1 MRFIWHEMSRRLIA
15 VMAVGMAY
23 ALVHNPERAIAQGK
37 FYCGSYSGVPATLT
51 TARSGKTVPIIL
63 WKSNTFT
70 SDGWSPERRCQDVSQ
85 RFNILHSQGALQ
97 YLSTGRMN
105 GMPVI
110 CAAAAKGN
118 GCSGLLYTLKP
129 GQNASQTL
137 KNLLAVRIKATGPLT
152 ETTSRPYIA
161 LNDLVEG
168 ENHSPNLS
176 NPSASSISSSGK
188 DHSDQQSTA
197 SQMNSHQN
205 NSNEV
210 LW

>member
-1 MRFIWHEMSRRLIA
+1 MLKTSIA
-15 VMAVGMAY
+15 VMTTSLVLT
-23 ALVHNPERAIAQGK
+23 LVHSHDRAVAQDK
-37 FYCGSYSGVPATLT
+37 FYCGNYSGVPATLT
-51 TARSGKTVPIIL
+51 TSRSGNVVPIIL
-63 WKSNTFT
+63 WKSNVF
-70 SDGWSPERRCQDVSQ
+70 SADGWSPERRCQDVSQ
-85 RFNILHSQGALQ
+85 RFNTLHNQGALQ

-110 CAAAAKGN
+110 CAASSKGS

-168 ENHSPNLS
+168 EALS
-176 NPSASSISSSGK
+176 SDLTTPSGTPISSSGEGSVNQK
-188 DHSDQQSTA
+188 SADNKS
-197 SQMNSHQN
+197 NSNQTY
-205 NSNEV
+205 SNEV

>member
-1 MRFIWHEMSRRLIA
+1 
-15 VMAVGMAY
+15 
-23 ALVHNPERAIAQGK
+23 
-37 FYCGSYSGVPATLT
+37 
-51 TARSGKTVPIIL
+51 L
-63 WKSNTFT
+63 WKSNNFT
-70 SDGWSPERRCQDVSQ
+70 SDGWAPERRCQDVSQ
-85 RFNILHSQGALQ
+85 RFNTLHSQGALE
-97 YLSTGRMN
+97 YLSTGSMN

-110 CAAAAKGN
+110 CAAAAKGS

-168 ENHSPNLS
+168 ENLSPNLTSPSGSTISGS
-176 NPSASSISSSGK
+176 NKSG
-188 DHSDQQSTA
+188 SDQQSAA
-197 SQMNSHQN
+197 SKT
-205 NSNEV
+205 NSNQSHSNEA

>member
-1 MRFIWHEMSRRLIA
+1 MSRRSIA
-15 VMAVGMAY
+15 VT
-23 ALVHNPERAIAQGK
+23 ALGIACAIVHNPERAIAQGK

-63 WKSNTFT
+63 WKSNNFT
-70 SDGWSPERRCQDVSQ
+70 SDGWAPERRCQDVSQ
-85 RFNILHSQGALQ
+85 RFNTLHSQGALQ

-110 CAAAAKGN
+110 CAAAAKGS

-152 ETTSRPYIA
+152 ETTSRPYVA

-176 NPSASSISSSGK
+176 NSATSTISSSGK
-188 DHSDQQSTA
+188 SPSDQQSSEYKT
-197 SQMNSHQN
+197 NINHGG
-205 NSNEV
+205 SNEV

>member
-1 MRFIWHEMSRRLIA
+1 MSRRSIA
-15 VMAVGMAY
+15 VMTLGIACAI
-23 ALVHNPERAIAQGK
+23 VHKPERAIAQGK

-70 SDGWSPERRCQDVSQ
+70 SDGWAPERRCQDVSQ
-85 RFNILHSQGALQ
+85 RFNTLHSQGALQ

-110 CAAAAKGN
+110 CAAAAKGG

-176 NPSASSISSSGK
+176 NSSTSTISSSGK
-188 DHSDQQSTA
+188 SHSDPPS
-197 SQMNSHQN
+197 SEPNI
-205 NSNEV
+205 NSNHGGPNEA

>member
-1 MRFIWHEMSRRLIA
+1 MSRRSIA
-15 VMAVGMAY
+15 VMALGIACVI
-23 ALVHNPERAIAQGK
+23 VHNPERAIAQGK

-63 WKSNTFT
+63 WKSNNFT
-70 SDGWSPERRCQDVSQ
+70 SDGWAPERRCQDVSQ
-85 RFNILHSQGALQ
+85 RFNTLHSQGALE
-97 YLSTGRMN
+97 YLSTGSMN

-110 CAAAAKGN
+110 CAAAAKGS

-168 ENHSPNLS
+168 ENLSPNLTSPSGSTISGS
-176 NPSASSISSSGK
+176 NKSG
-188 DHSDQQSTA
+188 SDQQSAA
-197 SQMNSHQN
+197 SKT
-205 NSNEV
+205 NSNQSHSNEA

>member
-1 MRFIWHEMSRRLIA
+1 
-15 VMAVGMAY
+15 
-23 ALVHNPERAIAQGK
+23 
-37 FYCGSYSGVPATLT
+37 
-51 TARSGKTVPIIL
+51 
-63 WKSNTFT
+63 
-70 SDGWSPERRCQDVSQ
+70 
-85 RFNILHSQGALQ
+85 
-97 YLSTGRMN
+97 MN

-110 CAAAAKGN
+110 CAAAAKCN

-188 DHSDQQSTA
+188 NHSDQQSTA

>member
-1 MRFIWHEMSRRLIA
+1 MSKRSIA
-15 VMAVGMAY
+15 VMVTGIAM
-23 ALVHNPERAIAQGK
+23 ALVQAPERAVAQNK
-37 FYCGSYSGVPATLT
+37 FYCGTYSSVPATLT
-51 TARSGKTVPIIL
+51 TSRSGKVVPIIL
-63 WKSNTFT
+63 WKSNTFS

-85 RFNILHSQGALQ
+85 RFNTLHSQGSLE

-110 CAAAAKGN
+110 CAATAKGG

-137 KNLLAVRIKATGPLT
+137 KNLLAVRVKATGPLT

-168 ENHSPNLS
+168 EEISPNLS
-176 NPSASSISSSGK
+176 NSGRSSISGNGESSLNQK
-188 DHSDQQSTA
+188 SA
-197 SQMNSHQN
+197 ENKLNSIKTS
-205 NSNEV
+205 SNEA

>member
-1 MRFIWHEMSRRLIA
+1 MSRRLIT
-15 VMAVGMAY
+15 VMALGMAY

-63 WKSNTFT
+63 WKSHNFT

-85 RFNILHSQGALQ
+85 RFNTLHSQGALQ

-110 CAAAAKGN
+110 CAAAVKGN

-137 KNLLAVRIKATGPLT
+137 KNLLAVRVKATGPLT

-168 ENHSPNLS
+168 EDHSPNLS
-176 NPSASSISSSGK
+176 NTSASTTSSSGK
-188 DHSDQQSTA
+188 DHSIQQSTA